1 MSRRRVRLVMAAV
14 SAFLVIFAGTTAQ
27 AGVRDWQALG
37 DERGVV
43 VLMRHAIAP
52 GGGDP
57 PEFRLGDCRTQR
69 NLSGEGR
76 AQSRLIGQQIRASG
90 VEIAQV
96 LSSPWCRSNETARL
110 LGVGDV
116 TTRGYLGSTF
126 TAPRSVAA
134 VREART
140 KRLIESHRGEEG
152 IVIIVGH
159 YANIMDLTGLA
170 TGSGEGIAVRMNRDG
185 ELDVIG
191 RLPAP

>member
-1 MSRRRVRLVMAAV
+1 MAAL
-14 SAFLVIFAGTTAQ
+14 AILLAIPAGTAAR
-27 AGVRDWQALG
+27 AGVAEWEAL
-37 DERGVV
+37 DDKRGVV

-76 AQSRLIGQQIRASG
+76 AQARLVGRQIRASG
-90 VEIAQV
+90 VEIADV
-96 LSSPWCRSNETARL
+96 LSSPWCRSNDTARL